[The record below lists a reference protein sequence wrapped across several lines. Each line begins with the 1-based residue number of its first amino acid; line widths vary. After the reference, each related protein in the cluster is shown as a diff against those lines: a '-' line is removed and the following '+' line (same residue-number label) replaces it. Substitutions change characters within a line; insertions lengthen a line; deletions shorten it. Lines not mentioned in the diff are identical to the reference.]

1 MAQGHSVVG
10 SLSLPCLSSG
20 RRLECLGCT
29 LCGCLCL
36 GLAPCR
42 TLLRVQQAR
51 RLSPSGVLTSRSR
64 TPSPTSCFRS
74 HSGIAPYSGE
84 VACSATSFRDARG
97 PPCTPGTCP
106 GCCTPRTLRASSVH
120 SSMFL
125 EPLASSIPPAMRS
138 PGAPWWFD
146 RVGAASFSFSSPS
159 GRDGGRR
166 SLHFVPVQDR
176 MGG

>member
-97 PPCTPGTCP
+97 LPCTPGTCQ
-106 GCCTPRTLRASSVH
+106 GCCTPRTPPASSVH
-120 SSMFL
+120 SSEFL
-125 EPLASSIPPAMRS
+125 EPLACFSVSCLSSWSAPGGSATGVSAPASRARCR
-138 PGAPWWFD
+138 G
-146 RVGAASFSFSSPS
+146 
-159 GRDGGRR
+159 
-166 SLHFVPVQDR
+166 
-176 MGG
+176 